1 MNKYKHKIEIC
12 ARAVIGHNG
21 KILVCRA
28 LGKNHYFFPG
38 GHIEY
43 GETAAN
49 ALKRELYEELGVR
62 MNKCVFIG
70 TVENIYKEDGET
82 HHEINLVFDVS
93 VNKIFSQSKEDHIEF
108 IFLNKEEF
116 SNDKVLP
123 RALQKCAIK
132 WLKNKKN
139 FWATQ

>member
-1 MNKYKHKIEIC
+1 MNKYKNKIELC
-12 ARAVIGHNG
+12 VRAVIRHNG

-43 GETAAN
+43 GETAVN

-62 MNKCVFIG
+62 IKKCVFIG

-93 VNKIFSQSKEDHIEF
+93 VDKIHAKSKEDHIEF
-108 IFLNKEEF
+108 IFLNKKN
-116 SNDKVLP
+116 SQVGKSCPLSCK
-123 RALQKCAIK
+123 RAL
-132 WLKNKKN
+132 LNG
-139 FWATQ
+139 

>member
-1 MNKYKHKIEIC
+1 MNKYKNKIELC
-12 ARAVIGHNG
+12 VRAVIRHNG

-43 GETAAN
+43 GETAVN

-62 MNKCVFIG
+62 IKKCVFIG

-93 VNKIFSQSKEDHIEF
+93 VDKIHAKSKEDHIEF
-108 IFLNKEEF
+108 IFLNKKEF
-116 SNDKVLP
+116 ASGKILP
-123 RALQKCAIK
+123 FVLQKSIIK
-132 WLKNKKN
+132 WLKNKKT